1 MRIIDYKTR
10 KREILADAIDYYI
23 RTAQPVSSEVLAR
36 DFHFDLSPATIRNV
50 FADLEEEGYLSHPHT
65 SAGRVP
71 TQKGYRFYV
80 DNIMHEIQLLA
91 EEKTRI
97 ETEFQRNIQQL
108 EFLLDKTSQV
118 ISELT
123 HCAGIVS
130 FSEWQDRI
138 FYKGA
143 SFMVEQPEFKNLDKI
158 RHLLKALDEKERL
171 LKVINRDLEDK
182 LNIYIGSEITLS
194 DIDGCSLVVSSF
206 AKKNKP
212 VGRLAVLGPTRMEY
226 AKVVST
232 LQYVSAL
239 ISRLL
244 DDF

>member
-1 MRIIDYKTR
+1 MKTVDYETR

-23 RTAQPVSSEVLAR
+23 KTAQPVSSEVLAR
-36 DFHFDLSPATIRNV
+36 DYQLDLSPATIRNV
-50 FADLEEEGYLSHPHT
+50 FADLEEEGFLTHPHT
-65 SAGRVP
+65 SAGRIP
-71 TQKGYRFYV
+71 TQQGYRFYV
-80 DNIMHEIQLLA
+80 DNIMAEINLLS
-91 EEKTRI
+91 EEKVRI
-97 ETEFQRNIQQL
+97 ETEFHKNIRQL

-143 SFMVEQPEFKNLDKI
+143 SFVVEQPEFKNLDKI
-158 RHLLKALDEKERL
+158 RHLLNALDEKERL
-171 LKVINRDLEDK
+171 LKIINRDLEDK

-194 DIDGCSLVVSSF
+194 DINECSLVVTSF

-212 VGRLAVLGPTRMEY
+212 AGRVAVLGPTRMEY
-226 AKVVST
+226 GRIVST
-232 LQYVSAL
+232 LQYVSDL
-239 ISRLL
+239 ISRML